1 MSLNSVSGSSY
12 SAYHSD
18 STDNKEALLLSSKQ
32 QKAFMQHQMN
42 QLAASDDKDNTAAI
56 SVLKQQIKDVDNQI
70 SKVKSG
76 SSATESKNY
85 EAVAATDFATN
96 IGPAYSVELSNEQ
109 LNYRP
114 FGYTADREITY
125 MES

>member
-1 MSLNSVSGSSY
+1 MGLNSVSRSSY

-32 QKAFMQHQMN
+32 QKASMQHQMN

-85 EAVAATDFATN
+85 EAAASNDFATN